1 MDRDDMTFEEV
12 KSKIGQLHSAQ
23 AKYCGQ
29 LEEEQA
35 EMIKAEKEEEEKE
48 KKANK
53 KGEGRNERNDD
64 D

>member
-1 MDRDDMTFEEV
+1 MESASDMDRDEVTFEEV

-23 AKYCGQ
+23 AKCCGQ

-35 EMIKAEKEEEEKE
+35 EMIKAEEEEEEEKE

-53 KGEGRNERNDD
+53 KGMG
-64 D
+64 